1 MDLKT
6 KHLKEKKR
14 VSFTVS
20 LVILIVMLLF
30 SVYKLLFFG
39 FGLLNIIRAALVV
52 LPLIFIIIVRLSMM
66 NKKGS
71 EMFFTYSQGL
81 AYAAVFLTSVDD
93 GYLYAFMFPIVIL
106 VLIFQETK
114 KAFIG
119 SAAAILINIAYLVEY
134 FLLSDKSNMIMVIA
148 QFIFCIVTCF
158 VAILVINTLN
168 RQNKESMQAIADSAK
183 EQEGTAREVMG
194 VSEDIADKIDGAQGL
209 VEKLNV
215 AITES
220 NDAVNG
226 IASSTKTTAESI
238 ENQTVMTAEIQE
250 NLEAAETEAGN
261 MMSASKHTQETVEE
275 GAKLLEQLKVQA
287 SETAEVNRSTRE
299 TTEELNE
306 RIKEVENIV
315 GTILSISDQ
324 TNLLALNA
332 SIEAARAGEAG
343 KGFAVVADE
352 IRNLSEETKDS
363 TEKIS
368 DIINKFTIDVDKASR
383 NMERSAESSDR
394 QNEMIEVT
402 GDKFEAI
409 KEEMN
414 DLSNSIQTI
423 SNKVNE
429 IVSANTK
436 IMDAISNLSATS
448 EEIAASSES
457 SITVSD
463 QSMEYMRDMTDLLNE
478 VFDVSNSMKT
488 MVNGNK

>member
-1 MDLKT
+1 MDLKA
-6 KHLKEKKR
+6 KQLMEKKN
-14 VSFTVS
+14 VSFIVT
-20 LVILIVMLLF
+20 LIIQITMLF
-30 SVYKLLFFG
+30 FAVYKLIFSFA
-39 FGLLNIIRAALVV
+39 LLDFIRLGLVV
-52 LPLIFIIIVRLSMM
+52 LPIIVVIIIRVALM
-66 NKKGS
+66 KKPGS
-71 EMFFTYSQGL
+71 EMYFTYSSGI
-81 AYAAVFLTSVDD
+81 AYGGVLLTSVDD
-93 GYLYAFMFPIVIL
+93 VYLYAFMFPIVIL
-106 VLIFQETK
+106 VLLFQDVRK
-114 KAFIG
+114 SIIG
-119 SAAAILINIAYLVEY
+119 SAAAIIINIAFLVEY
-134 FLLSDKSNMIMVIA
+134 FLISDKSSMFAVIA
-148 QFIFCIVTCF
+148 QFIFCLLTCF
-158 VAILVINTLN
+158 VAIFVIKTLSKHT
-168 RQNKESMQAIADSAK
+168 KESMDAIADSAK
-183 EQEGTAREVMG
+183 AQEGTAREVMG
-194 VSEDIADKIDGAQGL
+194 VSENIADKIDGAQDL
-209 VEKLNV
+209 VEKLNI

-250 NLEAAETEAGN
+250 NLEEAEAEANN
-261 MMSASKHTQETVEE
+261 MMEASKLAQETVAE
-275 GAKLLEQLKVQA
+275 GAKLLEELKMQA

-299 TTEELNE
+299 TTVELNE

-368 DIINKFTIDVDKASR
+368 EIINKFTVDVDKASH
-383 NMERSAESSDR
+383 NMERSAQSSDK

-402 GDKFEAI
+402 GDKFDAI
-409 KEEMN
+409 KVQME
-414 DLSNSIQTI
+414 DLSNSVNSI
-423 SNKVNE
+423 SKEVND
-429 IVSANTK
+429 IVAANTK

-463 QSMEYMRDMTDLLNE
+463 QSMTYMNEMTDLLND
-478 VFDVSNSMKT
+478 VFDVSNNMKT
-488 MVNGNK
+488 MVNKQ

>member
-1 MDLKT
+1 MDLKS

-20 LVILIVMLLF
+20 MVILIVMLAF
-30 SVYKLLFFG
+30 AIYKILSG
-39 FGLLNIIRAALVV
+39 IVMINIIRLALVV
-52 LPLIFIIIVRLSMM
+52 IPIIFIIIIRLMLM
-66 NKKGS
+66 EKKGS
-71 EMFFTYSQGL
+71 EMFFTYSIGL
-81 AYAAVFLTSVDD
+81 AYAGTLLTSIED

-106 VLIFQETK
+106 VLIFQDTK
-114 KAFIG
+114 KAVIG
-119 SAAAILINIAYLVEY
+119 SGFAIFVNIIYLVEY
-134 FLLSDKSNMIMVIA
+134 IVFADKEHMMQTII

-158 VAILVINTLN
+158 VAILVIKTLS
-168 RQNKESMQAIADSAK
+168 RQNKESMDAIADSAK
-183 EQEGTAREVMG
+183 AQEGTAREVMG
-194 VSEDIADKIDGAQGL
+194 VSENIADKIDGAQGL

-215 AITES
+215 AIAES

-478 VFDVSNSMKT
+478 VFNVSNSMKT

>member
-6 KHLKEKKR
+6 RHLMEKKK
-14 VSFTVS
+14 VGFTVS
-20 LVILIVMLLF
+20 IVIAATMLVYSVFKLLTGFAMVDFVRLGIVVVVLLFMIFVIL
-30 SVYKLLFFG
+30 
-39 FGLLNIIRAALVV
+39 V
-52 LPLIFIIIVRLSMM
+52 LK
-66 NKKGS
+66 NKEGS
-71 EMFFTYSQGL
+71 EMFCN
-81 AYAAVFLTSVDD
+81 YAAAIGYGAVCFTSMNDSYV
-93 GYLYAFMFPIVIL
+93 YAFMFPIVIL
-106 VLIFQETK
+106 VLIYQDTRR
-114 KAFIG
+114 AVLG
-119 SAAAILINIAYLVEY
+119 SAVALIVNIVYTALY
-134 FLLSDKSNMIMVIA
+134 FITTDKSNAIQVVA
-148 QFIFCIVTCF
+148 QMIFCILTCF
-158 VAILVINTLN
+158 VAIFVIKTLS
-168 RQNKESMQAIADSAK
+168 RHNKESMQAIADSARA
-183 EQEGTAREVMG
+183 QEGTAREVMG

-250 NLEAAETEAGN
+250 NLEAAETEASN

-299 TTEELNE
+299 TTDELNE

-402 GDKFEAI
+402 GAKFDTI

-414 DLSNSIQTI
+414 DLSNSIVTI

-429 IVSANTK
+429 IVEANTK

-463 QSMEYMRDMTDLLNE
+463 QSMEYMRDMTDLLND
-478 VFDVSNSMKT
+478 VFDVSNNMKSMVGKQD
-488 MVNGNK
+488 